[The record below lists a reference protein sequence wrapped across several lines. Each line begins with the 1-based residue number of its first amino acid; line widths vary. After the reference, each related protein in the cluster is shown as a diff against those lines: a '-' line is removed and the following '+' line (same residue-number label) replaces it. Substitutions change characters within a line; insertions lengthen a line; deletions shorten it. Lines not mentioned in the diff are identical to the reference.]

1 MNGCRTCRLRSFLLA
16 AGSLCRRE
24 LVRFLRDRSRVVGS
38 IAPPLVFWF
47 LLGSGLGESFRH
59 AGTPG
64 GADYLQYFFPGT
76 VMLVVLFTAI
86 FATISVIEDR
96 HEGFL
101 QSVLAAPIP
110 RSAMVAGKVLG
121 AALLAF
127 LHGLAFL
134 LLAPAAG
141 LSLDLAGWAL
151 ALSSMFLASAGMAGL
166 GFIIAWKLDSTQG
179 FHAVMNLLLIPMWML
194 SGALFPSAGAPAWL
208 KALVAL
214 NPMTYAVLALQGSL
228 RVGGVHP
235 LAPDAPMG
243 LCLAVMAGFFL
254 LTGAASVVLA
264 DRCE

>member
-1 MNGCRTCRLRSFLLA
+1 MSDCRSCRLRCFLLA
-16 AGSLCRRE
+16 AGSLCWRE
-24 LVRFLRDRSRVVGS
+24 LVRFLRDKSRVIGS

-47 LLGSGLGESFRH
+47 LIGSGLGDSFRH
-59 AGTPG
+59 TGAPG
-64 GADYLQYFFPGT
+64 GANYLQYFFPGT
-76 VMLVVLFTAI
+76 VMLIVLFTAI

-110 RSAMVAGKVLG
+110 RSAMAAGKVLG

-134 LLAPAAG
+134 LLAPAVG
-141 LSLDLAGWAL
+141 LSLGPMDWVY
-151 ALSSMFLASAGMAGL
+151 ALSAMFLASAGMAGL
-166 GFIIAWKLDSTQG
+166 GFLIAWKLDSAQG
-179 FHAVMNLLLIPMWML
+179 FHAVMNLLLLPMWML

-214 NPMTYAVLALQGSL
+214 NPMTYGVLALQRSL
-228 RVGGVHP
+228 RIGGLHP
-235 LAPDAPMG
+235 LCPDAPAG

-254 LTGAASVVLA
+254 LTAAASAAVA
-264 DRCE
+264 NRSQ

>member
-1 MNGCRTCRLRSFLLA
+1 MSDCRTCRLRSFLLA

-38 IAPPLVFWF
+38 IAPPLVFWV

-59 AGTPG
+59 PGTPG

-76 VMLVVLFTAI
+76 VMLIVLFTAI

-134 LLAPAAG
+134 LLAPVAG
-141 LSLDLAGWAL
+141 LSLDPPGWAL
-151 ALSSMFLASAGMAGL
+151 ALSAMLLASAGMASL
-166 GFIIAWKLDSTQG
+166 GFLIAWRLDSTQG

-194 SGALFPSAGAPAWL
+194 SGALFPSAGAPSWL

-235 LAPDAPMG
+235 LAPDAPVA

-254 LTGAASVVLA
+254 LTGAASVLLVN
-264 DRCE
+264 RSQ